1 MHQETLRGF
10 GFMAKEI
17 TTFGVMPS
25 GEKAELLT
33 LDNGIISC
41 RIITYGA
48 VLQSLF
54 VPDKDGNP
62 VDVVLGCDTLD
73 AYRAHND
80 YMGAIVGRY
89 ANRIAKGKFFANGKE
104 YTLAVNSGPN
114 HIHGGVVGFSHSIW
128 KVEELTD
135 TCAVLSIFSGDG
147 DEGYPGNLTLSVT
160 YELSGRE
167 LRIKY
172 NAVCDQDTPC
182 NITNHAYFNL
192 GGQDSGPVLD
202 QMVAIYADYFT
213 PSDADGLPT
222 GILECVEGTP
232 MDLRRPTRIG
242 SHIDDKSFEQLRQS
256 NGYDHNFAVSDG
268 SGALRTAAWASSSK
282 TGISMTVRSTYPG
295 VQLYTA
301 NFLEENHPGKNGCV
315 YGARHAFCLEAEFF
329 PDSPNKEV
337 FPGGML
343 KAGERYIHETHLSF

>member
-1 MHQETLRGF
+1 
-10 GFMAKEI
+10 MAKEI
-17 TTFGVMPS
+17 TTFGVMPN

-41 RIITYGA
+41 GIITYGA

-114 HIHGGVVGFSHSIW
+114 HIHGGRVGFSHRIW

-135 TCAVLSIFSGDG
+135 TCAVLSIFSEDG
-147 DEGYPGNLTLSVT
+147 EEGYPGNLTLRVT

-167 LRIKY
+167 LQIKY
-172 NAVCDQDTPC
+172 NAACDQDTPC

-202 QMVAIYADYFT
+202 QMVAIHADYFT

-222 GILECVEGTP
+222 GILEPVEGTP
-232 MDLRRPTRIG
+232 MDLRKPTRIG
-242 SHIDDKSFEQLRQS
+242 AHIDDKSFEQLRQS

-268 SGALRTAAWASSSK
+268 SGMFHTAAWASSPK

-329 PDSPNKEV
+329 PDSPNKKA
-337 FPGGML
+337 FPGGMI
-343 KAGERYIHETHLSF
+343 KAGEQYIHETHLSF